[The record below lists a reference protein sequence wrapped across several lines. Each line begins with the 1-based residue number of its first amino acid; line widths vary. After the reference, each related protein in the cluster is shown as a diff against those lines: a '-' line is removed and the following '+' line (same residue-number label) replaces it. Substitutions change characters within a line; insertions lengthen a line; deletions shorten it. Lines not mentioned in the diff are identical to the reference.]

1 MPDQDNA
8 APGGGGGLTD
18 AQIASLIGTI
28 ISTVGGA
35 VDTIARIEGNR
46 AVGASG
52 QTYDLSTLMA
62 QQEQS
67 RRAEDDRRRRAEEDR
82 QREEDAKT
90 DWTPW
95 IAAGAVGVVL
105 LVMGM
110 NR

>member
-8 APGGGGGLTD
+8 APSSGGGLTD
-18 AQIASLIGTI
+18 AHELALIGTI
-28 ISTVGGA
+28 ITVGAG
-35 VDTIARIEGNR
+35 VFDTVARVEGNR
-46 AVGASG
+46 AVGTSG
-52 QTYDLSTLMA
+52 QNYDLSTLLA
-62 QQEQS
+62 QQDAS
-67 RRAEDDRRRRAEEDR
+67 RRAEDDRRRREEEDR